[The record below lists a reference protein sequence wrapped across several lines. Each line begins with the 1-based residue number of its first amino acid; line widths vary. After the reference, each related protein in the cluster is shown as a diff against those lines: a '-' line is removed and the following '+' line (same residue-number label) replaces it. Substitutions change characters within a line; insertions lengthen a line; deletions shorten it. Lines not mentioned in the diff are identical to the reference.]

1 MGNVVSIRKIVFLSL
16 LAGLLPALSYA
27 GVFPPGNSNYLS
39 CGAEGGKHF
48 QVDVTLFPKT
58 LRVNGTYLELKSST
72 DANDG
77 FKVGLYRQTGSL
89 HEAML
94 AVRQG
99 YRPVLIENNLTYVC
113 Y

>member
-1 MGNVVSIRKIVFLSL
+1 MLFGL
-16 LAGLLPALSYA
+16 LAGLLPVLGYA
-27 GVFPPGNSNYLS
+27 GVFPPGDSSVMS
-39 CGAEGGKHF
+39 CGTEGGKHYL
-48 QVDVTLFPKT
+48 VDATLFPKT
-58 LRVNGTYLELKSST
+58 LRVDGTYLELKSST

-77 FKVGLYRQTGSL
+77 FKVGIYKQTGGP

-113 Y
+113 S